1 VSTNIG
7 DDIMK
12 YFLFSDI
19 HGEYDA
25 LIESLQGAGFDLE
38 NPEHFLI
45 GLGDYFDRGSQNEFV
60 LVFLMSMLEQG
71 RIKLIRGNHDDMLL
85 NFLTLNIAKAFNDLR
100 YNGLDKTIDGLAGEK
115 VKFPNLEGY
124 IAAKNMVLKNYPN
137 LIEFLKNMEEVINID
152 NYVLTH
158 AGFFAR
164 NDGTLIVDNWNY
176 TDVMIKDRSEFFDK
190 SKIYIFGHWHA
201 EKLNKLMNISTG
213 NPDKFIYKNFIGI
226 DATTN
231 KTKKAT
237 IHVIET
243 DTNIF

>member
-1 VSTNIG
+1 
-7 DDIMK
+7 MK
-12 YFLFSDI
+12 YFLFSDV

-25 LIESLQGAGFDLE
+25 LITSLEAAGFDIS
-38 NPEHFLI
+38 NKEHMLI
-45 GLGDYFDRGSQNEFV
+45 GLGDYFDRGLQNEFV
-60 LVFLMSMLEQG
+60 LAFLMAMQEQG

-85 NFLTLNIAKAFNDLR
+85 DFLTLNVMEAFHNLR
-100 YNGLDKTIDGLAGEK
+100 HNGLDKTIDSLAGEK
-115 VKFPNLEGY
+115 VRFPDLPSY
-124 IAAKNMVLKNYPN
+124 ITAKSKVLKNYPN

-152 NYVLTH
+152 NYVLSH

-164 NDGTLIVDNWNY
+164 DDGTLIVDNWNH
-176 TDVMIKDRSEFFDK
+176 TAVMVKYRAEFFDK
-190 SKIYIFGHWHA
+190 NKTYIFGHWHA

-213 NPDKFIYKNFIGI
+213 NPNKFIYKNFIGI

-231 KTKKAT
+231 ITKKVT

>member
-1 VSTNIG
+1 
-7 DDIMK
+7 MK
-12 YFLFSDI
+12 YFLFSDV

-25 LIESLQGAGFDLE
+25 LITSLEAAGFDLS
-38 NPEHFLI
+38 NKEHMLI

-60 LVFLMSMLEQG
+60 LAFLMAMQEQG
-71 RIKLIRGNHDDMLL
+71 RIKLIRGNHDEMLL
-85 NFLTLNIAKAFNDLR
+85 GFLTMNVVDAFHNLR
-100 YNGLDKTIDGLAGEK
+100 YNGLDKTIDDLSREK
-115 VKFPNLEGY
+115 VKFADLPTY
-124 IAAKNMVLKNYPN
+124 IAAKDRVLKNYPN

-152 NYVLTH
+152 NYVLSH

-164 NDGTLIVDNWNY
+164 DDGTLIVDNWNHTAIMVKY
-176 TDVMIKDRSEFFDK
+176 RAEFFDK
-190 SKIYIFGHWHA
+190 SKTYIFGHWHA

-213 NPDKFIYKNFIGI
+213 NPYKFIYKNFIGI

-231 KTKKAT
+231 ITKKVT

>member
-1 VSTNIG
+1 
-7 DDIMK
+7 MK

-85 NFLTLNIAKAFNDLR
+85 NFLTLNLAKAFNDLR
-100 YNGLDKTIDGLAGEK
+100 YNGLDKTIDGLAGER
-115 VKFPNLEGY
+115 VKFPNLPSY
-124 IAAKNMVLKNYPN
+124 TAAKSMVLKNYPN

-213 NPDKFIYKNFIGI
+213 NPNKFIYKNFIGI

-231 KTKKAT
+231 ISKKVT
-237 IHVIET
+237 IHIIET
-243 DTNIF
+243 DTIIS

>member
-1 VSTNIG
+1 
-7 DDIMK
+7 MK
-12 YFLFSDI
+12 YFLFSDV

-25 LIESLQGAGFDLE
+25 LITSLEAAGFDLS
-38 NPEHFLI
+38 NKDHMLI

-60 LVFLMSMLEQG
+60 LAFLMAMQEQG

-85 NFLTLNIAKAFNDLR
+85 DFLTMNVLDAFENLR
-100 YNGLDKTIDGLAGEK
+100 YNGLDKTVDNLAREK
-115 VKFPNLEGY
+115 VKFPDLPSY
-124 IAAKNMVLKNYPN
+124 IAAKNKVLKNYPN
-137 LIEFLKNMEEVINID
+137 LISFLQDMIPMISID
-152 NYVLTH
+152 NYVLSH

-164 NDGTLIVDNWNY
+164 DDGKLFVDNWNH
-176 TDVMIKDRSEFFDK
+176 TEVMVKYRAEFFDK

-201 EKLNKLMNISTG
+201 EKLNKSLNISTG
-213 NPDKFIYKNFIGI
+213 NPYKFVYKNFIGI

-231 KTKKAT
+231 ITKKVT

>member
-1 VSTNIG
+1 
-7 DDIMK
+7 MK
-12 YFLFSDI
+12 YFLFSDV

-25 LIESLQGAGFDLE
+25 LITSLEAAGFDLS
-38 NPEHFLI
+38 NNEHMLI

-60 LVFLMSMLEQG
+60 LAFLMAMQEQG
-71 RIKLIRGNHDDMLL
+71 RIKLIRGNHDEMLL
-85 NFLTLNIAKAFNDLR
+85 GFLTMNVVDAFHNLR
-100 YNGLDKTIDGLAGEK
+100 YNGLDKTIDDLSREK
-115 VKFPNLEGY
+115 VKFADLPTY
-124 IAAKNMVLKNYPN
+124 IAAKDRVLKNYPN

-152 NYVLTH
+152 NYVLSH

-164 NDGTLIVDNWNY
+164 DDGTLIVDNWNHTAIMVKY
-176 TDVMIKDRSEFFDK
+176 RAEFFDK
-190 SKIYIFGHWHA
+190 SKTYIFGHWHA

-213 NPDKFIYKNFIGI
+213 NPYKFIYKNFIGI

-231 KTKKAT
+231 ITKKVT

>member
-1 VSTNIG
+1 
-7 DDIMK
+7 MK
-12 YFLFSDI
+12 YFLFSDV

-25 LIESLQGAGFDLE
+25 LITSLEAAGFDLS
-38 NPEHFLI
+38 NNEHMLI

-60 LVFLMSMLEQG
+60 LAFLMAIQEQG

-85 NFLTLNIAKAFNDLR
+85 DFLTLNVVEAFHNLR
-100 YNGLDKTIDGLAGEK
+100 YNGLDKTIDGLAGDK
-115 VKFPNLEGY
+115 VKFANLENY
-124 IAAKNMVLKNYPN
+124 IAAKNLVLKNYPN
-137 LIEFLKNMEEVINID
+137 IIEFLQNMIPIIKID

-164 NDGTLIVDNWNY
+164 DDKMLFVDNWNH
-176 TDVMIKDRSEFFDK
+176 TEVMVKYRAELFDK

-201 EKLNKLMNISTG
+201 EKLNKSLNISTG
-213 NPDKFIYKNFIGI
+213 NPYKFIYKNFIGI

-231 KTKKAT
+231 ISKKVT

-243 DTNIF
+243 ETNIF

>member
-1 VSTNIG
+1 
-7 DDIMK
+7 
-12 YFLFSDI
+12 
-19 HGEYDA
+19 
-25 LIESLQGAGFDLE
+25 
-38 NPEHFLI
+38 
-45 GLGDYFDRGSQNEFV
+45 
-60 LVFLMSMLEQG
+60 
-71 RIKLIRGNHDDMLL
+71 
-85 NFLTLNIAKAFNDLR
+85 
-100 YNGLDKTIDGLAGEK
+100 
-115 VKFPNLEGY
+115 
-124 IAAKNMVLKNYPN
+124 
-137 LIEFLKNMEEVINID
+137 
-152 NYVLTH
+152 
-158 AGFFAR
+158 
-164 NDGTLIVDNWNY
+164 VDNWNY

>member
-1 VSTNIG
+1 
-7 DDIMK
+7 MK
-12 YFLFSDI
+12 YFLFSDV

-25 LIESLQGAGFDLE
+25 LITSLEAAGFDLS
-38 NPEHFLI
+38 NKEHMLI

-60 LVFLMSMLEQG
+60 LAFLMAMQEQG
-71 RIKLIRGNHDDMLL
+71 RIKLIRGNHDEMLL
-85 NFLTLNIAKAFNDLR
+85 GFLTMNVVDAFHNLR
-100 YNGLDKTIDGLAGEK
+100 YNGLDKTIDDLSREK
-115 VKFPNLEGY
+115 VKFADLPTY
-124 IAAKNMVLKNYPN
+124 VAAKNRVLKNYPN
-137 LIEFLKNMEEVINID
+137 LIEFIKSMEEVINID
-152 NYVLTH
+152 NYVLSH

-164 NDGTLIVDNWNY
+164 DDGTLIVDNWNHTAIMVKY
-176 TDVMIKDRSEFFDK
+176 RAEFFDK

-213 NPDKFIYKNFIGI
+213 NPYKFIYKNFIGI

-231 KTKKAT
+231 ITKKVT

>member
-1 VSTNIG
+1 
-7 DDIMK
+7 MK
-12 YFLFSDI
+12 YFLFSDV

-25 LIESLQGAGFDLE
+25 LIESLQGAGFDME

-60 LVFLMSMLEQG
+60 LVFLMAMQEQG

-85 NFLTLNIAKAFNDLR
+85 NFLTMGVREAFHDLR
-100 YNGLDKTIDGLAGEK
+100 YNGLDKTIDGLAGER

-137 LIEFLKNMEEVINID
+137 LIEFLKNMEEVIEID

-164 NDGTLIVDNWNY
+164 NDGTLIVDNWNH
-176 TDVMIKDRSEFFDK
+176 TDVMIQHRSEFFDK